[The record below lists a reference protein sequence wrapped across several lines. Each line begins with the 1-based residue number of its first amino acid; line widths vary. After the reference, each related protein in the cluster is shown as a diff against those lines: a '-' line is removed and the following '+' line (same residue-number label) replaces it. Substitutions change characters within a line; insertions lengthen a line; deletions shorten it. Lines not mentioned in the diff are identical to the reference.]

1 MHSPLPTG
9 HAPVPDTADRGS
21 AAPATSAP
29 LPTYRIPGAP
39 ERTHL
44 TVAETAARLGVSV
57 RVIHLRIKAGLL
69 PATKLPGVT
78 SPYLIDSA
86 VVEYMAIQEADR
98 RARREEHA
106 RRRAA
111 RAASA
116 AA

>member
-1 MHSPLPTG
+1 MHAPLPSG
-9 HAPVPDTADRGS
+9 HAPVVDTADSGS
-21 AAPATSAP
+21 AATATSTP
-29 LPTYRIPGAP
+29 LPTYRILGAP

-44 TVAETAARLGVSV
+44 TVAETAERLGVTV

-86 VVEYMAIQEADR
+86 VVDYMAIQEADR
-98 RARREEHA
+98 RARREDQA

-111 RAASA
+111 RATSA
-116 AA
+116 A